1 MNCRIC
7 ITYLLGCLLINAC
20 NAPQET
26 NPTNYIVTEKDLI
39 PEGLAF
45 DAATQ
50 TIYVSSTWK
59 RKIIKIDK
67 HGKVLDF
74 IKESQYGIKSVVGM
88 EVDSKRN
95 SLWAISSEANE
106 VLPLNN
112 PGELQWRSSVYQFD
126 LSNGTLIKEYKLNRD
141 SVFLNDLCVA
151 DDGTVYVTET
161 NQKALYTIKPGADTV
176 ELFVALS
183 PYRFINGICFTDKA
197 SVLYTSCVE
206 GILSINLKTRNYSLL
221 PVAADIKAGG
231 VDGLSFHNNYFIAH
245 QSSKIVRL
253 YLSSNRD
260 SIIRS
265 DTLDYG
271 KEFDSSTTGE
281 VWGDHYYYIV
291 NSQISSGVD
300 YNTSMIKPM
309 DSLENIIIRKTKLS
323 HE

>member
-1 MNCRIC
+1 MNYRIY
-7 ITYLLGCLLINAC
+7 IAYLFGSLFINAC
-20 NAPQET
+20 NQPQKT

-59 RKIIKIDK
+59 RKIVAIDK
-67 HGKVLDF
+67 YGKISDF

-106 VLPLNN
+106 VLPLKN

-126 LSNGTLIKEYKLNRD
+126 LSNGALIKEYKLNRD
-141 SVFLNDLCVA
+141 SIFLNDLCVA
-151 DDGTVYVTET
+151 DNGIVFVTET
-161 NQKALYTIKPGADTV
+161 RQNAIYRIMPEADTI
-176 ELFVALS
+176 ELFTNLS
-183 PYRFINGICFTDKA
+183 PYSFINGVCFTDKPGTIFA
-197 SVLYTSCVE
+197 SSIE
-206 GILSINLKTRNYSLL
+206 GIVSVDLKTRNYSLL
-221 PVAADIKAGG
+221 PVAAKISAGT

-245 QSSKIVRL
+245 QRSKIVRL
-253 YLSSNRD
+253 YLSANRD

-281 VWGDHYYYIV
+281 VWGNHYYYII
-291 NSQISSGVD
+291 NSQISSGMD
-300 YNTSMIKPM
+300 YKISMIKPM